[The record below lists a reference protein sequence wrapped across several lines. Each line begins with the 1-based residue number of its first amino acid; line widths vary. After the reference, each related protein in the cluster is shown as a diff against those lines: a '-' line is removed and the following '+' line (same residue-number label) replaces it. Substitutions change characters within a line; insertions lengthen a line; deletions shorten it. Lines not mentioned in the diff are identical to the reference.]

1 MSYRSGG
8 IQFLIRRGFKFELR
22 PNGMQIQLM
31 MQFCGCARYV
41 YNRTLSLEKSLYE
54 KDSKH
59 SFKYTEAANRLPGW
73 KKKNPFLKKCH
84 SQVLQQSLKDLDR
97 AYTNFFE
104 KRGNFPKYKK
114 KYRHDSIRFP
124 QGVELDEVK
133 QQIKLPKIGWMG
145 YRKSRDIIGTIKNVT
160 VIRRGDKWDV
170 SIQTEYK
177 ASPPAPSP
185 SEIGIDMGVK
195 RFATLSNGDFVE
207 PLNAFKQEQEKLAK
221 LQRKLA
227 RQKKG
232 SRNSRK
238 TKRKIARLHRYIADS
253 RRDFLHKTSTKIA
266 KNHSIICVEDL
277 KVSNMSASAR
287 GTKESPGKNV
297 KQKSGLNRSI
307 LDQGWYGF
315 FQMLSYKLEQR
326 GGKLIKVDPRNTSR
340 TCPRCGLAS
349 AENRKSQATFACI
362 GCGYRSNADEVG
374 AINILR
380 AGRARLACET
390 SGAVRPLSAG
400 TQRNLLQH

>member
-1 MSYRSGG
+1 
-8 IQFLIRRGFKFELR
+8 
-22 PNGMQIQLM
+22 MQIQLM

-41 YNRTLSLEKSLYE
+41 YNRTLSLEKSLYK

-59 SFKYTEAANRLPGW
+59 SFKYSEAANRLPGW
-73 KKKNPFLKKCH
+73 KKKNTFLKKCH

-104 KRGNFPKYKK
+104 KRGNVPKYKK

-133 QQIKLPKIGWMG
+133 QQIRLPKIGWMG

-160 VIRRGDKWDV
+160 VSRRGEKWDV
-170 SIQTEYK
+170 SIQTEYEVV
-177 ASPPAPSP
+177 SSAPNP

-207 PLNAFKQEQEKLAK
+207 PLNPFKQEQEKLAK

-238 TKRKIARLHRYIADS
+238 TKRKIVRLHRYIADS

-277 KVSNMSASAR
+277 KVSNMSASAS

-297 KQKSGLNRSI
+297 RQKSGLNRSI

-340 TCPRCGLAS
+340 TCPRCGLVS

-380 AGRARLACET
+380 AGRARLACGM

-400 TQRNLLQH
+400 TQRDRLQH

>member
-1 MSYRSGG
+1 
-8 IQFLIRRGFKFELR
+8 
-22 PNGMQIQLM
+22 MQIQLM

-41 YNRTLSLEKSLYE
+41 YNRTLSLEKSLYK

-59 SFKYTEAANRLPGW
+59 SFKYTAAANRLPGW

-84 SQVLQQSLKDLDR
+84 SQVLQQSLKDLEL
-97 AYTNFFE
+97 AYINFFE
-104 KRGNFPKYKK
+104 KRSNFPKYKK
-114 KYRHDSIRFP
+114 KFQHDSIRFP

-133 QQIKLPKIGWMG
+133 QQIRLPKIGWMG

-160 VIRRGDKWDV
+160 VSRRGEKWDV
-170 SIQTEYK
+170 SIQTEYEVVSS
-177 ASPPAPSP
+177 AHNP

-195 RFATLSNGDFVE
+195 RFATLSNGGFVE

-266 KNHSIICVEDL
+266 KNHSIVYVEDL
-277 KVSNMSASAR
+277 KVSNMSASAS

-315 FQMLSYKLEQR
+315 FQMLSYKLERR

-340 TCPRCGLAS
+340 TCPRCGLVS
-349 AENRKSQATFACI
+349 AENRKSQTTFACI

-374 AINILR
+374 AINVLR
-380 AGRARLACET
+380 AGRARLACAM
-390 SGAVRPLSAG
+390 SGTVRPMSAG
-400 TQRNLLQH
+400 TRRDPLQH

>member
-1 MSYRSGG
+1 
-8 IQFLIRRGFKFELR
+8 
-22 PNGMQIQLM
+22 M
-31 MQFCGCARYV
+31 MQFCGCARYI
-41 YNRTLSLEKSLYE
+41 YNRTLSLEKSLYK

-59 SFKYTEAANRLPGW
+59 SFKYSEAANRLPGW

-104 KRGNFPKYKK
+104 KRGNVPKYKK

-133 QQIKLPKIGWMG
+133 QQIRLPKIGWMG

-160 VIRRGDKWDV
+160 VSRRGEKWDV
-170 SIQTEYK
+170 SIQTEYEVV
-177 ASPPAPSP
+177 SSAPNP

-207 PLNAFKQEQEKLAK
+207 PLNPFKQEQEKLAK

-253 RRDFLHKTSTKIA
+253 RRDFLHKISTKIA
-266 KNHSIICVEDL
+266 KNHSIIYVEDL

-297 KQKSGLNRSI
+297 RQKSGLNRSI

>member
-1 MSYRSGG
+1 
-8 IQFLIRRGFKFELR
+8 
-22 PNGMQIQLM
+22 MQIQLM

-41 YNRTLSLEKSLYE
+41 YNRTLSLEKSLYK

-59 SFKYTEAANRLPGW
+59 SFKYSEAANRLPGW

-104 KRGNFPKYKK
+104 KRGNVPKYKK

-133 QQIKLPKIGWMG
+133 QQIRLPKIGWMG

-160 VIRRGDKWDV
+160 VSRRGEKWDV
-170 SIQTEYK
+170 SIQTEYEVV
-177 ASPPAPSP
+177 SSAPNP

-380 AGRARLACET
+380 AGRARLACGM

-400 TQRNLLQH
+400 TQRDRLQH

>member
-1 MSYRSGG
+1 M
-8 IQFLIRRGFKFELR
+8 LIRRGFKFELR

-41 YNRTLSLEKSLYE
+41 YNRTLSLEKSLYK

-59 SFKYTEAANRLPGW
+59 SFKYSEAANRLPGW

-104 KRGNFPKYKK
+104 KRGNVPKYKK

-133 QQIKLPKIGWMG
+133 QQIRLPKIGWMG

-160 VIRRGDKWDV
+160 VSRRGEKWDV
-170 SIQTEYK
+170 SIQTEYEVV
-177 ASPPAPSP
+177 SSAPNP

-232 SRNSRK
+232 SRNSIK

-277 KVSNMSASAR
+277 KVSNMSASAS

-297 KQKSGLNRSI
+297 RQKSGLNRSI
-307 LDQGWYGF
+307 LDQGWYSF
-315 FQMLSYKLEQR
+315 FRMLSYKLKQR

-340 TCPRCGLAS
+340 TCPRCGLVS

-362 GCGYRSNADEVG
+362 GCGFRSNADEVG
-374 AINILR
+374 AINVLR
-380 AGRARLACET
+380 AGQARLACGM
-390 SGAVRPLSAG
+390 SGAVRLLSAG
-400 TQRNLLQH
+400 TRGDLLQH

>member
-1 MSYRSGG
+1 
-8 IQFLIRRGFKFELR
+8 
-22 PNGMQIQLM
+22 MQIQLM

-41 YNRTLSLEKSLYE
+41 YNRTLSLEKSLYK

-59 SFKYTEAANRLPGW
+59 SFKYSEAANRLPVW

-104 KRGNFPKYKK
+104 KRGNVPKYKK

-133 QQIKLPKIGWMG
+133 QQIRLPKIGWMG

-160 VIRRGDKWDV
+160 VSRRGEKWDV
-170 SIQTEYK
+170 SIQTEYEVV
-177 ASPPAPSP
+177 SSAPNP

-207 PLNAFKQEQEKLAK
+207 PLNPFKQEQEKLAK

-253 RRDFLHKTSTKIA
+253 RRDFLHKISTKIA
-266 KNHSIICVEDL
+266 KNHSIIYVEDL
-277 KVSNMSASAR
+277 KVSNMSASAS

-297 KQKSGLNRSI
+297 RQKSGLNRSI

>member
-1 MSYRSGG
+1 
-8 IQFLIRRGFKFELR
+8 
-22 PNGMQIQLM
+22 MQIQLM

-41 YNRTLSLEKSLYE
+41 YNRTLSLEKSLYK

-59 SFKYTEAANRLPGW
+59 SFKYSEAANRLPGW

-104 KRGNFPKYKK
+104 KRGNVPKYKK

-133 QQIKLPKIGWMG
+133 QQIRLPKIGWMG

-160 VIRRGDKWDV
+160 VSRRGEKWDV
-170 SIQTEYK
+170 SIQTEYEVV
-177 ASPPAPSP
+177 SSAPNP

-207 PLNAFKQEQEKLAK
+207 PLNPFKQEQEKLAK

-340 TCPRCGLAS
+340 TCPRCGLVS

>member
-1 MSYRSGG
+1 MSHRSGG
-8 IQFLIRRGFKFELR
+8 IQLLIRRGFKFELR

-41 YNRTLSLEKSLYE
+41 YNRTLSLEKSLYK

-59 SFKYTEAANRLPGW
+59 SFKYSEAANRLPGW

-104 KRGNFPKYKK
+104 KRGNVPKYKK

-133 QQIKLPKIGWMG
+133 QQIRLPKIGWMG

-160 VIRRGDKWDV
+160 VSRRGEKWDV
-170 SIQTEYK
+170 SIQTEYEVV
-177 ASPPAPSP
+177 SSAPNP

-326 GGKLIKVDPRNTSR
+326 GGKLIKVDPRNNSR

>member
-1 MSYRSGG
+1 
-8 IQFLIRRGFKFELR
+8 
-22 PNGMQIQLM
+22 MQIQLM

-41 YNRTLSLEKSLYE
+41 YNRTLSLEKSLYK

-59 SFKYTEAANRLPGW
+59 SFKYSEAANRLPGW

-104 KRGNFPKYKK
+104 KRGNVPKYKK

-133 QQIKLPKIGWMG
+133 QQIRLPKIGWMG

-160 VIRRGDKWDV
+160 VSRRGEKWDV
-170 SIQTEYK
+170 SIQTEYEVV
-177 ASPPAPSP
+177 SSAPNP

-207 PLNAFKQEQEKLAK
+207 PLNPFKQEQEKLAK

-277 KVSNMSASAR
+277 KVSNMSASAS

-297 KQKSGLNRSI
+297 RQKSGLNRSI

>member
-1 MSYRSGG
+1 
-8 IQFLIRRGFKFELR
+8 
-22 PNGMQIQLM
+22 MQIQLM
-31 MQFCGCARYV
+31 KQFCGCARYV
-41 YNRTLSLEKSLYE
+41 YNRTLSLERSIYK
-54 KDSKH
+54 KDNKH
-59 SFKYTEAANRLPGW
+59 SFKYAEAANRLPDW
-73 KKKNPFLKKCH
+73 KKKNPFLKDCNA
-84 SQVLQQSLKDLDR
+84 QVLQQSLKDLER
-97 AYTNFFE
+97 AYKNFFG
-104 KRGNFPKYKK
+104 KRANFPKYKK

-133 QQIKLPKIGWMG
+133 QQIRLPKIGWMR

-160 VIRRGDKWDV
+160 VSRRGEKWDV
-170 SIQTEYK
+170 SIQTEYEVV
-177 ASPPAPSP
+177 SSAPNP

-340 TCPRCGLAS
+340 TCPRCGLVS

-380 AGRARLACET
+380 AGRARLACGM

-400 TQRNLLQH
+400 TQRDRLQH

>member
-1 MSYRSGG
+1 M
-8 IQFLIRRGFKFELR
+8 E
-22 PNGMQIQLM
+22 
-31 MQFCGCARYV
+31 
-41 YNRTLSLEKSLYE
+41 
-54 KDSKH
+54 
-59 SFKYTEAANRLPGW
+59 
-73 KKKNPFLKKCH
+73 KKNPFLKKCH
-84 SQVLQQSLKDLDR
+84 SQVLQQSLKDLEL
-97 AYTNFFE
+97 AYINFFE
-104 KRGNFPKYKK
+104 KRSNFPKYKK
-114 KYRHDSIRFP
+114 KFQHDSIRFP

-133 QQIKLPKIGWMG
+133 QQIRLPKIGWMG

-160 VIRRGDKWDV
+160 VSRRGEKWDV
-170 SIQTEYK
+170 SIQTEYEVV
-177 ASPPAPSP
+177 SSAPNP

-195 RFATLSNGDFVE
+195 RFVTMSNGDFVE

-266 KNHSIICVEDL
+266 KNHSIVYVEDL
-277 KVSNMSASAR
+277 KVSNMSASAG

-307 LDQGWYGF
+307 LDQGWYSF
-315 FQMLSYKLEQR
+315 FQMLSYKLER
-326 GGKLIKVDPRNTSR
+326 GGGKLIKVDPKNTSR
-340 TCPRCGLAS
+340 TCPRCGLVS

-374 AINILR
+374 AINVLR
-380 AGRARLACET
+380 AGRAQLACAM

-400 TQRNLLQH
+400 TRRDPLQH

>member
-1 MSYRSGG
+1 M
-8 IQFLIRRGFKFELR
+8 LIRRGFKFELR

-41 YNRTLSLEKSLYE
+41 YNRTLSLEKSLYK

-59 SFKYTEAANRLPGW
+59 SFKYSEAANRLPGW

-104 KRGNFPKYKK
+104 KRGNVPKYKK

-133 QQIKLPKIGWMG
+133 QQIRLPKIGWMG

-160 VIRRGDKWDV
+160 VSRRGEKWDV
-170 SIQTEYK
+170 SIQTEYEVV
-177 ASPPAPSP
+177 SSAPNP

-315 FQMLSYKLEQR
+315 FQMFSYKLEQR

-340 TCPRCGLAS
+340 TCPRCGLVS

-380 AGRARLACET
+380 AGRARLACGM

-400 TQRNLLQH
+400 TQRDRLQH

>member
-1 MSYRSGG
+1 M
-8 IQFLIRRGFKFELR
+8 LIRRGFKFQLK

-31 MQFCGCARYV
+31 KQFCGCARYV
-41 YNRTLSLEKSLYE
+41 YNRTLSLERSIYK
-54 KDSKH
+54 KDNKH
-59 SFKYTEAANRLPGW
+59 SFKYAEAANRLPDW
-73 KKKNPFLKKCH
+73 KKKNPFLKDCNA
-84 SQVLQQSLKDLDR
+84 QVLQQSLKDLER
-97 AYTNFFE
+97 AYKNFFG
-104 KRGNFPKYKK
+104 KRANFPKYKK

-133 QQIKLPKIGWMG
+133 QQIRLPKIGWMG

-160 VIRRGDKWDV
+160 VSRRGEKWDV
-170 SIQTEYK
+170 SIQTEYEVV
-177 ASPPAPSP
+177 SSAPNP

-207 PLNAFKQEQEKLAK
+207 PLNPFKQEQEKLAK

-277 KVSNMSASAR
+277 KVSNMPASAR

>member
-8 IQFLIRRGFKFELR
+8 IQLLIRRGFKFELR

-104 KRGNFPKYKK
+104 KRGNVPKYKK

-133 QQIKLPKIGWMG
+133 QQIRLPKIGWMG

-160 VIRRGDKWDV
+160 VSRRGEKWDV
-170 SIQTEYK
+170 SIQTEYEVV
-177 ASPPAPSP
+177 SSAPNP

-207 PLNAFKQEQEKLAK
+207 PLNPFKQEQEKLAK

-253 RRDFLHKTSTKIA
+253 RRDFLHKISTKIA
-266 KNHSIICVEDL
+266 KNHSIIYVEDL

-340 TCPRCGLAS
+340 TCPRCGLVS

-380 AGRARLACET
+380 AGRARLACGM

-400 TQRNLLQH
+400 TQRDRLQH

>member
-1 MSYRSGG
+1 MSDRSGG
-8 IQFLIRRGFKFELR
+8 IQLLIRRAFKFELK

-31 MQFCGCARYV
+31 KQFCGCARYV
-41 YNRTLSLEKSLYE
+41 YNRTLSLEKSLYK

-59 SFKYTEAANRLPGW
+59 SFKYTEAANRLPEW
-73 KKKNPFLKKCH
+73 KKKNPFLKECH
-84 SQVLQQSLKDLDR
+84 SQVLQQSLKDLEQ
-97 AYTNFFE
+97 AYINFFR
-104 KRGNFPKYKK
+104 KRANFPKYKK
-114 KYRHDSIRFP
+114 KFQHDSIRFP
-124 QGVELDEVK
+124 QGVQLDEAK
-133 QQIKLPKIGWMG
+133 QQIRLPKIGWVG
-145 YRKSRDIIGTIKNVT
+145 YRKSWDIIGAIKNVI
-160 VIRRGDKWDV
+160 VSRRGEKWDV

-177 ASPPAPSP
+177 VVSSAPNS

-195 RFATLSNGDFVE
+195 RFVTMSNGDFVE
-207 PLNAFKQEQEKLAK
+207 PLNPFKQEREKLAK

-266 KNHSIICVEDL
+266 KNHSIVYVEDL
-277 KVSNMSASAR
+277 KVSNMSTSAG

-326 GGKLIKVDPRNTSR
+326 GGKLIKVDPKNTSR
-340 TCPRCGLAS
+340 TCPRCGLVS

-380 AGRARLACET
+380 AGRVRLACGT

-400 TQRNLLQH
+400 TQRDLLQH

>member
-1 MSYRSGG
+1 MSHRSGG
-8 IQFLIRRGFKFELR
+8 IQLLIRRGFKFELR

-41 YNRTLSLEKSLYE
+41 YNRTLSLEKSLYK

-59 SFKYTEAANRLPGW
+59 SFKYSEAANRLPGW

-104 KRGNFPKYKK
+104 KRGNVPKYKK

-133 QQIKLPKIGWMG
+133 QQIRLPKIGWMG

-160 VIRRGDKWDV
+160 VSRRGEKWDV
-170 SIQTEYK
+170 SIQTEYEVV
-177 ASPPAPSP
+177 SSAPNP

-238 TKRKIARLHRYIADS
+238 TKRKIVRLHRYIADS